1 MPPPWGEDNGRRCEF
16 GSKVNWQSRATR
28 YVGRSPKKRRAAFYG
43 PSLKSGAPPST
54 RGQMASHLDMLLTL
68 ELFPGLLDGTIFDA
82 DPVVLGAPPSLL
94 LLIAHLSCCP
104 GSRFCFATKVPVASA
119 FQDTAP
125 CPDGSLG
132 VSSLS
137 DRRTSIPYRWVGS
150 QSIDLRPVALLTVT
164 ARWRIRVSRITGC
177 RASGRPSVTGLWRD

>member
-1 MPPPWGEDNGRRCEF
+1 MVAGASSEQRSTGSLAQLDTSAGHPRKEGPLFTAFHLKAVHRHQHRGRWLR
-16 GSKVNWQSRATR
+16 
-28 YVGRSPKKRRAAFYG
+28 
-43 PSLKSGAPPST
+43 
-54 RGQMASHLDMLLTL
+54 MLDMLLTL
-68 ELFPGLLDGTIFDA
+68 ELVPGLLDGTIFDA